1 MNNISIQ
8 YYKNKSVEFIL
19 GSYDNRLCMVDYR
32 YRRMRTTIDK
42 RLQNTLQAEYIKQDN
57 EVLQESKKQLQEY
70 FDMQRKEF
78 DIPLLLVGTEFQ
90 KRVWHELIKI
100 PYGATISYQELA
112 DHIDHSKAVRA
123 VANANGANAIGII
136 VPCHRVIASD
146 GSLGG
151 YGGGVALKKRL
162 LKIECG
168 LFVS

>member
-1 MNNISIQ
+1 
-8 YYKNKSVEFIL
+8 
-19 GSYDNRLCMVDYR
+19 
-32 YRRMRTTIDK
+32 MRTTIDK
-42 RLQNTLQAEYIKQDN
+42 RLKNTLQAEYIEQDS

-90 KRVWHELIKI
+90 KRVWHELIKV
-100 PYGATISYQELA
+100 PYGTTISYQELA

-123 VANANGANAIGII
+123 VANSNGANAIGII

-151 YGGGVALKKRL
+151 YGGGIALKKRL
-162 LKIECG
+162 LKIEGG
-168 LFVS
+168 LFAS

>member
-1 MNNISIQ
+1 
-8 YYKNKSVEFIL
+8 
-19 GSYDNRLCMVDYR
+19 
-32 YRRMRTTIDK
+32 MRTTIDK
-42 RLQNTLQAEYIKQDN
+42 RLKNTLQAEYIEQDS

-90 KRVWHELIKI
+90 KRVWHELIKV
-100 PYGATISYQELA
+100 PYGTTISYQELA

-151 YGGGVALKKRL
+151 YGGGIALKKRL
-162 LKIECG
+162 LKIEGG
-168 LFVS
+168 LFAS